1 MIGRILIY
9 LGALLPFIWGVAHL
23 FPTKSVVRGFG
34 DISQDNKN
42 IIAMEWLVEGVALIF
57 VGVLI
62 VIVTIIDPMNIIS
75 IATYITSS
83 CFLII
88 MAIVSLVTGFKINFI
103 PFRLCPIIFTSS
115 AILITLGWITI
126 N

>member
-1 MIGRILIY
+1 MIGKILIY

-23 FPTKSVVRGFG
+23 FPTKSIVRGFG

-57 VGVLI
+57 VGVL
-62 VIVTIIDPMNIIS
+62 VVTVTVIDPMSIIS

-88 MAIVSLVTGFKINFI
+88 MAIVSLFTGFRINFI
-103 PFRLCPIIFTSS
+103 PFRLCPIIFMSS
-115 AILITLGWITI
+115 AILITLGWIAL